1 MTVATKRRLVAFF
14 WIISLA
20 IVGVTAARAGQ
31 LQLQRPSPV
40 EPTVVSGADFGFRIT
55 GMRGGRAVGAIV
67 VRQNGQWVETELTGG
82 VRQLSLK

>member
-1 MTVATKRRLVAFF
+1 
-14 WIISLA
+14 
-20 IVGVTAARAGQ
+20 
-31 LQLQRPSPV
+31 
-40 EPTVVSGADFGFRIT
+40 VSGADFGFRIT